1 MQIAPSTSPAGL
13 DAPAI
18 LAKLAA
24 PMAARAFAFMDL
36 NRTSATYGCADRPY
50 WYYRTLT
57 NFSGSTWQ
65 QAMLGLAALYR
76 TEHPSNPLAGN
87 ADLLEAASASLAYWA
102 RIAHGDGAFDEW
114 YLNEFS
120 YCPTAIT
127 GAGAALTLDLVG
139 DQLSP
144 DVREAAS
151 RALCRTASWLDKRYN
166 PTVMNQNLAAA
177 VALAGAA
184 KIDPKWRASA
194 ESKLARIRKDQSPE
208 GWFPEYSGADLGYS
222 TLALDLLAA
231 YHRLTGA
238 SEPGVMAH
246 ALTKFLTSVQCGWR
260 SLGGRVGSRGTS
272 HVFPFGAL
280 YFSDQDD
287 NAVQLAASWL
297 DGLSNGASPHPAT
310 VDDRYFAYFYFP
322 EFALAYYQAAQQAVT
337 PVVSPKA
344 RSGTLDQP
352 GSGLVAVS
360 RGQWSALIARRLGGA
375 LALDGRLEPPLYHL
389 GYEIDTAAGRFSS
402 ANWDEATPCT
412 AIVDGVIAARSEF
425 RASSSGVPLKTLMAP
440 FQLVVGFLG
449 TSGLAEGFQGIIKK
463 KMIAPRTAPGLKLER
478 RITITDRGLSVRDDL
493 IPRAGLASIKRCDI
507 ARTISMHSPS
517 ARQDA
522 ARNVELPEA
531 ELASAASCLNAGRP
545 ATIAFTIDGATGAV
559 SMGQGR

>member
-1 MQIAPSTSPAGL
+1 MQTAPSPSPAGL
-13 DAPAI
+13 DAPSI
-18 LAKLAA
+18 LARLTA
-24 PMAARAFAFMDL
+24 PMGARAVAFMDL

-65 QAMLGLAALYR
+65 QIMLGLAALYR

-87 ADLLEAASASLAYWA
+87 ADVLGAASASLAYWA
-102 RIAHGDGAFDEW
+102 SIVHGDGAFDEW

-127 GAGAALTLDLVG
+127 GAGAALTLDLIG

-151 RALCRTASWLDKRYN
+151 RALCRTADWLDKRYN

-184 KIDPKWRASA
+184 KIDPKWRAA
-194 ESKLARIRKDQSPE
+194 TESKLARVRKDQSPE

-231 YHRLTGA
+231 YHRLTDA
-238 SEPGVMAH
+238 PEPRAMAR
-246 ALTKFLTSVQCGWR
+246 ALTKFLADVQGSWR

-272 HVFPFGAL
+272 HVFQFGAL
-280 YFSDQDD
+280 YFSDHD
-287 NAVQLAASWL
+287 NNAAQLAASWL
-297 DGLSNGASPHPAT
+297 DGLSNGAAPHPAT

-322 EFALAYYQAAQQAVT
+322 EFALAYHQAVQRAVT
-337 PVVSPKA
+337 PAVSPKVQ
-344 RSGTLDQP
+344 SGILDQS

-360 RGQWSALIARRLGGA
+360 RGQWSALISRRLGGA
-375 LALDGRLEPPLYHL
+375 LALDGRNRPPLYHL
-389 GYEIDTAAGRFSS
+389 GYEMVTAGGRFSS
-402 ANWDEATPCT
+402 ANWDEDTPCT
-412 AIVDGVIAARSEF
+412 AIADGVVKAQSEF
-425 RASSSGVPLKTLMAP
+425 RASSAGVPLKTLMAP

-463 KMIAPRTAPGLKLER
+463 RMIAPKTAPGLRLER
-478 RITITDRGLSVRDDL
+478 KITVTANGLSVHDEL
-493 IPRAGLASIKRCDI
+493 IPRSGLVSIKRLDI

-522 ARNVELPEA
+522 ARNAELPEA
-531 ELASAASCLNAGRP
+531 VLSAATAELNAGKRVAIP
-545 ATIAFTIDGATGAV
+545 FTIDGATGAV